1 MNREPSDEQLID
13 EFLVG
18 NQEKAQSAFE
28 RLVTRH
34 GPSVMGVCR
43 HVLKQEQDA
52 EDVFQATFLMLA
64 RRAATIQN
72 PRVLGAWLRE
82 VAFRDALRM
91 RAQGIRRRALPAHFG
106 EQAGPEEAESQA
118 TRNELRLILHAEVDR
133 LPEGLRTLVV
143 HCYLE
148 GKTNEEV
155 ARLLGSPIG
164 TIKRR
169 LWKARAMLRAGLL
182 RRRGR
187 DAAELAAAW
196 G

>member
-1 MNREPSDEQLID
+1 MNIEPTDEQLID
-13 EFLVG
+13 QFLAG
-18 NQEKAQSAFE
+18 KHEEAQSAFG

-52 EDVFQATFLMLA
+52 EDVFQATFLSLA

-72 PRVLGAWLRE
+72 PRVLGCWLRE
-82 VAFRDALRM
+82 VAFRNALRL
-91 RAQGIRRRALPAHFG
+91 RAQVVRRRALPARFG
-106 EQAGPEEAESQA
+106 EEVAPGEAESQA
-118 TRNELRLILHAEVDR
+118 TRNELRLILHAELDR

-143 HCYLE
+143 QCYLE
-148 GKTNEEV
+148 GKTNDEV

-164 TIKRR
+164 TVKRR
-169 LWKARAMLRAGLL
+169 LWKAREMLREGLL
-182 RRRGR
+182 SRGGR
-187 DAAELAAAW
+187 DTTQLARAW